1 MYLGGNRRSMPL
13 IQIRF
18 NLLETDLLI
27 SSSFYGLYL
36 VSVVI
41 YGS

>member
-1 MYLGGNRRSMPL
+1 MYLGGNRRSMPAL

-27 SSSFYGLYL
+27 SSSFYGFPNVSL
-36 VSVVI
+36 VL
-41 YGS
+41 

>member
-27 SSSFYGLYL
+27 SSSFYGFPNVSL
-36 VSVVI
+36 VL
-41 YGS
+41 